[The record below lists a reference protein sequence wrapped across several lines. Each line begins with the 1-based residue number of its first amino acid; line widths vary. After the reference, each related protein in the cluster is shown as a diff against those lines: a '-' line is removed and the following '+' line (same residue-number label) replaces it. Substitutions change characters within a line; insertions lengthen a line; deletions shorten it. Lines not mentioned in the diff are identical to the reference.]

1 MSRVKLVL
9 SLALLAGCSSEGGQ
23 TPPPFGVPITG
34 GTLHVTASGHAIV
47 SDPDRDRIAAVE
59 LATGAIVAELPLTA
73 GDEPG
78 RVIEDGAGRLH
89 VALRRGGSILTLE
102 GLTLEGLTLEGAPSL
117 TVTARR
123 FACAEPRGLAWD
135 AAAGAIHVA
144 CTGGELVTFPAAG
157 GEATRRLRL
166 DRDLR
171 DVIVAGDKLVVT
183 RFRSAELLT
192 IDATGAIIAR
202 TAPPPVFR
210 FGIGVPPLL
219 GPAPESP
226 PPLGMGQAHASTAWR
241 AVRLADGRVLVSHQR
256 AVDTVLDSKQEGGY
270 GGHCE
275 NSPVEAAVSLVAPG
289 QPTPPIALGAIARG
303 ALPVDIAVSPG
314 DQKIAVVLAG
324 QKTVTV
330 VDAAVALS
338 RQDEEKCGPD
348 DDDDDDNDDD
358 QGEDLGAPT
367 SVAFAPG
374 GDVVI
379 FYPEKP
385 ALVVRSADGATKRLI
400 PLTGEASHDGGRGIF
415 HGQTRLQ
422 LACASCHPEGRDDGR
437 VWLFAQDGP
446 RRTQSLAGDLLSRA
460 PFHWSGDMQ
469 SLDVLMDDVFAV
481 RMGGGEVTPPQKR
494 ALATWL
500 GRIPAPAAGTVASE
514 AAVARGR
521 AIFESSEAAC
531 ATCHHGALLTNNLLV
546 DVGTGDRFKVPSLVG
561 VGARAPFMHDGCAPT
576 LTERFTSGPTCGG
589 GDAHGR
595 TSHLTGAQIAD
606 LVAYLESL

>member
-1 MSRVKLVL
+1 MSRAKLVL
-9 SLALLAGCSSEGGQ
+9 SILSIAVFAGCSAEGGK

-34 GTLHVTASGHAIV
+34 GTLLVTKTGHAIV
-47 SDPDRDRIAAVE
+47 SDPDRDRIAAVD
-59 LATGAIVAELPLTA
+59 LATGAIVSELTLTA

-89 VALRRGGSILTLE
+89 VALRRGGSILTLADATS
-102 GLTLEGLTLEGAPSL
+102 GN
-117 TVTARR
+117 VTARR

-135 AAAGAIHVA
+135 TAQNAIHVA

-157 GEATRRLRL
+157 GEATRRLRI

-171 DVIVAGDKLVVT
+171 DVIVSGDKLVVT
-183 RFRSAELLT
+183 RFRSSELLT
-192 IDATGAIIAR
+192 IDATGAIAGR
-202 TAPPPVFR
+202 MTPPPVFR
-210 FGIGVPPLL
+210 FGLGVPLFD
-219 GPAPESP
+219 APESP

-241 AVRLADGRVLVSHQR
+241 AIPLADGRILVSHQR
-256 AVDTVLDSKQEGGY
+256 AVDAVLDSKQEGGY
-270 GGHCE
+270 GGNCE
-275 NSPVEAAVSLVAPG
+275 NSPVEAAISLVVPNQPAPI
-289 QPTPPIALGAIARG
+289 PLGAIARG
-303 ALPVDIAVSPG
+303 ALPVDIALSPG
-314 DQKIAVVLAG
+314 DRKVAVVLAG

-330 VDAAVALS
+330 MDAALALS

-348 DDDDDDNDDD
+348 DDDDDDDDDD

-367 SVAFAPG
+367 SIAFAPNG
-374 GDVVI
+374 ELVI

-385 ALVVRSADGATKRLI
+385 ALVVRAAEGAAKRLI
-400 PLTGEASHDGGRGIF
+400 PLTGETSHDPGRAIF

-437 VWLFAQDGP
+437 VWQFAQAGV

-460 PFHWSGDMQ
+460 PFHWNGDMQ

-481 RMGGGEVTPPQKR
+481 RMGGGDVSAHQKR

-500 GRIPAPAAGTVASE
+500 GRIPAPAPGPIANE
-514 AAVARGR
+514 DAVARGR
-521 AIFESSEAAC
+521 AIFESGEAAC
-531 ATCHHGALLTNNLLV
+531 ATCHNGALFSNNLLV
-546 DVGTGDRFKVPSLVG
+546 DVGTGDRFKVPSLIG
-561 VGARAPFMHDGCAPT
+561 VGARAPYMHDGCAPT
-576 LTERFTSGPTCGG
+576 LADRFQLGPACGG

-595 TSHLTGAQIAD
+595 TSHLTTTQITD